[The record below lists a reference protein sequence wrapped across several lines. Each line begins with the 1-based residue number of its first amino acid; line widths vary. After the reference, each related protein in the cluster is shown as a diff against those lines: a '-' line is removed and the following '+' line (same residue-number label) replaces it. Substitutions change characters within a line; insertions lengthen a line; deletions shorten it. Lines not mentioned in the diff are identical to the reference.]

1 MNDARGR
8 PPHGGGATTP
18 ARWAVLAIGAI
29 AAATVVGPPA
39 GLALTLPGLSYARSM
54 SGERER
60 SFTQQ
65 AAAFEDPRFN
75 RLFTTDSEWLFE
87 RLSLGA
93 DDLVLDVAAG
103 TGHVA
108 RRLAPSVRAVVAL
121 DATRA
126 MLEQG
131 RAQAPPNV
139 LFVPGDA
146 AALPFL
152 DASFDVVVTR
162 FAIHHFEDPA
172 VQLAEMR
179 RVLKPGGRL
188 AVADLIAHPEAAET
202 QNRLEALRDPSHV
215 RMLELDELT
224 TLVQGD
230 DVEVRDVV
238 RPLEP
243 WLLQTE
249 PAPEAADEIRA
260 ALRDEIAGGPPTG
273 FRPSE
278 RDGELH
284 FVHTMASLIA

>member
-1 MNDARGR
+1 
-8 PPHGGGATTP
+8 
-18 ARWAVLAIGAI
+18 
-29 AAATVVGPPA
+29 
-39 GLALTLPGLSYARSM
+39 M

-87 RLSLGA
+87 RLPLEPT
-93 DDLVLDVAAG
+93 DLVLDVAAG

-108 RRLAPSVRAVVAL
+108 RRLAPRVRAVVAL

-139 LFVPGDA
+139 LFVQAEA
-146 AALPFL
+146 AELPFL
-152 DASFDVVVTR
+152 DDSFDAVVCR
-162 FAIHHFEDPA
+162 FAVHHFEDPRI
-172 VQLAEMR
+172 QLAEMR
-179 RVLKPGGRL
+179 RVSRGRL
-188 AVADLIAHPEAAET
+188 AIADLIAHPEAADT
-202 QNRLEALRDPSHV
+202 QNRLETLRDPSHT

-224 TLVQGD
+224 ALVQAG
-230 DVEVRDVV
+230 DVEVRDVH

-243 WLLQTE
+243 WLLQTD
-249 PAPEAADEIRA
+249 PPPQAADEIRA
-260 ALRDEIAGGPPTG
+260 ALRAELEGGPPTG

-284 FVHTMASLIA
+284 FVHTMASLIARGTP

>member
-1 MNDARGR
+1 M
-8 PPHGGGATTP
+8 
-18 ARWAVLAIGAI
+18 
-29 AAATVVGPPA
+29 
-39 GLALTLPGLSYARSM
+39 
-54 SGERER
+54 GERER

-75 RLFTTDSEWLFE
+75 RLFTTDSEWLFD
-87 RLSLGA
+87 RLPLGA

-103 TGHVA
+103 TGHVS
-108 RRLAPSVRAVVAL
+108 RRLAPKVRAVVAL

-139 LFVPGDA
+139 LFIQGDA
-146 AALPFL
+146 ERLPFL
-152 DASFDVVVTR
+152 DGSFDVVACR
-162 FAIHHFEDPA
+162 FAVHHFEDPK

-179 RVLKPGGRL
+179 RVSRGRV

-202 QNRLEALRDPSHV
+202 QNRLETLRDPSHT
-215 RMLELDELT
+215 RMLELDELQARVAT
-224 TLVQGD
+224 D

-243 WLLQTE
+243 WLVQTDP
-249 PAPEAADEIRA
+249 PADAAEEIRA
-260 ALRDEIAGGPPTG
+260 ALRSELAGGAPTG

-278 RDGELH
+278 QDGELH
-284 FVHTMASLIA
+284 FVHTMASLIAPGTP

>member
-1 MNDARGR
+1 
-8 PPHGGGATTP
+8 
-18 ARWAVLAIGAI
+18 
-29 AAATVVGPPA
+29 
-39 GLALTLPGLSYARSM
+39 M
-54 SGERER
+54 SDNRER

-65 AAAFEDPRFN
+65 AAAFEDPRYN

-87 RLSLGA
+87 RLPLTG

-108 RRLAPSVRAVVAL
+108 RRLAPQRPHGRRARRH
-121 DATRA
+121 RA

-131 RAQAPPNV
+131 REHAPPNV
-139 LFVPGDA
+139 LFVQGDA

-152 DASFDVVVTR
+152 DDSFDVVVTR
-162 FAIHHFEDPA
+162 FAIHHFEDPR

-179 RVLKPGGRL
+179 RVLRPGGQL
-188 AVADLIAHPEAAET
+188 AVADLVAHPEAAAT
-202 QNRLEALRDPSHV
+202 QNRLETLRDPSHA
-215 RMLELDELT
+215 RMLELDELAA
-224 TLVQGD
+224 LVETR

-243 WLLQTE
+243 WLVQTD

-260 ALRDEIAGGPPTG
+260 ALQSELEGGPPTG
-273 FRPSE
+273 FRPTM

-284 FVHTMASLIA
+284 FVHTMASLIAPGTP

>member
-1 MNDARGR
+1 
-8 PPHGGGATTP
+8 
-18 ARWAVLAIGAI
+18 
-29 AAATVVGPPA
+29 
-39 GLALTLPGLSYARSM
+39 M

-60 SFTQQ
+60 SFTRQ

-87 RLSLGA
+87 RLPVGA

-108 RRLAPSVRAVVAL
+108 RRLAPRVRAVVAL
-121 DATRA
+121 DATPA

-139 LFVPGDA
+139 IFTQGDA

-152 DASFDVVVTR
+152 DDSFDIVVTR
-162 FAIHHFEDPA
+162 FAVHHFEDPA

-179 RVLKPGGRL
+179 RVLRPGGWL
-188 AVADLIAHPEAAET
+188 AVADLIAHPEAAEE
-202 QNRLEALRDPSHV
+202 QNRLETLRDPSHT
-215 RMLELDELT
+215 RMLELDELAA
-224 TLVQGD
+224 LVGTE
-230 DVEVRDVV
+230 DVEVRDVD

-243 WLLQTE
+243 WLVQTD
-249 PAPEAADEIRA
+249 PAPQAADTIRA
-260 ALRDEIAGGPPTG
+260 ALRDELQGGPPTG

-278 RDGELH
+278 RDGELR
-284 FVHTMASLIA
+284 FVHTMASLIAPGTP

>member
-1 MNDARGR
+1 
-8 PPHGGGATTP
+8 
-18 ARWAVLAIGAI
+18 
-29 AAATVVGPPA
+29 
-39 GLALTLPGLSYARSM
+39 M
-54 SGERER
+54 SERER

-87 RLSLGA
+87 RLPLGP

-108 RRLAPSVRAVVAL
+108 RRLAPQVRAVVAL

-139 LFVPGDA
+139 LFVQGDA

-152 DASFDVVVTR
+152 DGSFDVVVTR
-162 FAIHHFEDPA
+162 FAVHHFEDPA

-179 RVLKPGGRL
+179 RVSRGRL
-188 AVADLIAHPEAAET
+188 AVADLIAHPEAAAT
-202 QNRLEALRDPSHV
+202 QNRLETLRDPSHT
-215 RMLELDELT
+215 RMLGLDELT
-224 TLVQGD
+224 ALVGTD
-230 DVEVRDVV
+230 DAEVRDVV

-243 WLLQTE
+243 WLLQTD
-249 PAPEAADEIRA
+249 PAPAAAAEIRA
-260 ALRDEIAGGPPTG
+260 ALAEELRGGPPTG
-273 FRPSE
+273 FRPE
-278 RDGELH
+278 LRDGELH

>member
-1 MNDARGR
+1 
-8 PPHGGGATTP
+8 
-18 ARWAVLAIGAI
+18 
-29 AAATVVGPPA
+29 
-39 GLALTLPGLSYARSM
+39 M
-54 SGERER
+54 SDNRER

-65 AAAFEDPRFN
+65 AAAFEDPRYN

-87 RLSLGA
+87 RLPLTA

-108 RRLAPSVRAVVAL
+108 RRLAPRVRTVVAL

-131 RAQAPPNV
+131 REHAPPNV
-139 LFVPGDA
+139 LFVEGDA
-146 AALPFL
+146 AGLPFL
-152 DASFDVVVTR
+152 DDSFDVVVTR
-162 FAIHHFEDPA
+162 FAIHHFDDPR

-179 RVLKPGGRL
+179 RVLRPGGRL
-188 AVADLIAHPEAAET
+188 AVADLVAQPEAAAT
-202 QNRLEALRDPSHV
+202 QNRLETLRDPSHA
-215 RMLELDELT
+215 RMLELDELAA
-224 TLVQGD
+224 LVETD

-243 WLLQTE
+243 WLVQTD

-260 ALRDEIAGGPPTG
+260 ALQKEMEDGPPTG
-273 FRPSE
+273 FRPTI

-284 FVHTMASLIA
+284 FVHTMASLIAPGTP